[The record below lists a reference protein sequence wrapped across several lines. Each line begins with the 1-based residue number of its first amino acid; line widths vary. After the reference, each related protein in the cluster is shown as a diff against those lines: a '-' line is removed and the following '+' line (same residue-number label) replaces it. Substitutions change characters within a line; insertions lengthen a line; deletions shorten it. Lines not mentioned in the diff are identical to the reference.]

1 MTADLRRNRQGQF
14 LKKIFDLGKL
24 GPLTAQYVSARFV
37 RKHKRIVDMLKRSVS
52 SGPFNGV
59 DVGHSTCQWTL
70 RFGDEKGA
78 FLAKKRRSPTSI
90 KFMGL
95 VTTKDKS
102 HVDFSGL
109 NHVYDGPE
117 LLEACANLRGQFCY
131 LGSQRSSECQANLD
145 V

>member
-1 MTADLRRNRQGQF
+1 
-14 LKKIFDLGKL
+14 
-24 GPLTAQYVSARFV
+24 
-37 RKHKRIVDMLKRSVS
+37 MLKRSVS

-90 KFMGL
+90 KFMCL

-109 NHVYDGPE
+109 NHAHDGQGVFGSMCKLARSI
-117 LLEACANLRGQFCY
+117 LLLRLATVVGVP
-131 LGSQRSSECQANLD
+131 SKS
-145 V
+145 